1 MALVYSPTT
10 RGRLLALELR
20 RLRER
25 SGLEQA
31 GAAKALA
38 WSKSKLSR
46 IEGAEVKVT
55 EVDILALLQ
64 LYGAGERADTLIR
77 LRKDSWQR
85 GWWTAYSD
93 AFTGPFV
100 ALEDQATRILT
111 WETQLVPGL
120 LQTKEYAH
128 ALIGTLRHDE
138 DPKVV
143 HDRVTARINRQRIL
157 DRPDAPEYRAVLDE
171 SILRR
176 QIGSA
181 EITRDQLSHLVE
193 MGRRPNITIQVMP
206 FTAQIHPGLDGPM
219 TLFSFASDD
228 DLDVA
233 YAEGL
238 GGDVYLESATE
249 LRRIRVATQSI
260 GEAAL
265 LPEESLDHIAAL
277 AKE

>member
-25 SGLEQA
+25 TGMDQVV
-31 GAAKALA
+31 AARRLR

-46 IEGAEVKVT
+46 IESAEVQVT
-55 EVDILALLQ
+55 EANLHALLQ
-64 LYGAGERADTLIR
+64 LYGAGDRTEYLLQ

-128 ALIGTLRHDE
+128 ALIGSLRHSE
-138 DPKVV
+138 NPKVI
-143 HDRVTARINRQRIL
+143 HDRVTARLNRQRIL

-171 SILRR
+171 SVLRR

-181 EITRDQLSHLVE
+181 GITRDQLSHLVE
-193 MGRRPNITIQVMP
+193 MGRRPSISIQVMP
-206 FTAQIHPGLDGPM
+206 FTAPIHPGLDGPM
-219 TLFSFASDD
+219 TLFGFASDD

-238 GGDVYLESATE
+238 GGDVYLESVTE
-249 LRRIRVATQSI
+249 LRRIRVAAQSI

-265 LPEESLDHIAAL
+265 LPEESLDLIAAL